1 MRWSEAVASSG
12 SLVEVIRARS
22 LGLIY
27 NWRRQELIDASQMLR
42 VPLAAKR
49 GLLELAGTAELKIKA
64 AV

>member
-1 MRWSEAVASSG
+1 M
-12 SLVEVIRARS
+12 
-22 LGLIY
+22 IY